1 VSQKHPRQ
9 PQERQAP
16 DAAGSGAHAAS
27 APPQAPVKEEH
38 AAPDVPDAEHAR
50 QLDLAV
56 GGQAVIEGVMMRS
69 PGVIATAVRNPDG
82 RIVIRKKPFK
92 SVIAR
97 WKWLNIPVLRG
108 GIHLVETMGLGIDA
122 LMFSADQSES
132 EDRIAAEKA
141 PLKDRLWMWAT
152 VAFAFVLSLGLFFY
166 LPLLATDWLGAEG
179 TVWFN
184 IVDGIIR
191 VALFILYLLAISRMK
206 DMARVFEYHG
216 AEHKSIHAF
225 EHARPLDAGG
235 ARPFTTLHPR
245 CGTSFLFFVMII
257 SILVFMFLGKPENV
271 GEQLLRLAFVPVIGG
286 LAYEA
291 IKLSGKFCDAWW
303 LKPAIAPG
311 LWLQKIT
318 TSEPEDD
325 QLEVAMAALRAALT
339 PEAEN
344 FRTRVYYDL
353 PEDAPA
359 AAATG
364 TDPGPP
370 VAPAAPGESGGAR

>member
-1 VSQKHPRQ
+1 
-9 PQERQAP
+9 
-16 DAAGSGAHAAS
+16 
-27 APPQAPVKEEH
+27 
-38 AAPDVPDAEHAR
+38 
-50 QLDLAV
+50 
-56 GGQAVIEGVMMRS
+56 
-69 PGVIATAVRNPDG
+69 
-82 RIVIRKKPFK
+82 
-92 SVIAR
+92 
-97 WKWLNIPVLRG
+97 
-108 GIHLVETMGLGIDA
+108 
-122 LMFSADQSES
+122 
-132 EDRIAAEKA
+132 
-141 PLKDRLWMWAT
+141 
-152 VAFAFVLSLGLFFY
+152 
-166 LPLLATDWLGAEG
+166 
-179 TVWFN
+179 
-184 IVDGIIR
+184 
-191 VALFILYLLAISRMK
+191 
-206 DMARVFEYHG
+206 
-216 AEHKSIHAF
+216 
-225 EHARPLDAGG
+225 
-235 ARPFTTLHPR
+235 
-245 CGTSFLFFVMII
+245 
-257 SILVFMFLGKPENV
+257 V